1 MACEPVRVM
10 TIRRK
15 YPTQTKS
22 DAGFTLAELL
32 VAMFISTVV
41 IAVGISL
48 LSSTFRVAASTQTR
62 GDLWSSMTNTSVQL
76 IRDVNDGSKITT
88 SEPRHLAVQ
97 VVRDGKCQTR
107 DWEVTGDKLI
117 STTTFYDAGS
127 SCTGGS
133 TERRVESIK
142 GGLNDLTFTYYSAAS
157 VDSAL
162 PVPVSP
168 GVVNRVGWT
177 MSATP
182 SDSTAVLKLE
192 SGAAF
197 TGRGASTDGSGATQT
212 PLAPFLSLA
221 THETGIPGLDSPV
234 LRWAD
239 STPELTQGWAVYRT
253 SYPDGADA
261 ASSTGWE
268 QVAFL
273 RTATPAPGTMTYTDR
288 TLPSGFT
295 ALYVVRATVPDGYG
309 PSSNQQ
315 ATGLRPSPSTL
326 TTTGVPSSI
335 ELSWTAPRGATGY
348 DLYRTE
354 TASPTP
360 ILYKTWDDIKSQAT
374 RSGTGDAVR
383 WTWTD
388 PLAAGHAHTYAVV
401 PVNRW
406 ERLAS
411 SSSQEGSLPIGEALA
426 RAYSGTTSTTRTAP
440 RAASPLSG
448 AFTAPARPERAVLDL
463 SSRTSATDYR
473 STVAWT
479 PAPWGGGGPE
489 VATDGQGHRDRGWLA
504 ERRGSAWEAVWAAE
518 TPRTATVRTDAA
530 TEPDIT
536 YGYRT
541 RTVNGAGASAWS
553 AEKSILQRPAV
564 PAAPSAVLS
573 GLTTRQA
580 TVTTKTSPSAT
591 SWQVQKVSGPSSAA
605 MGGVKAANTS
615 RQIVY
620 NELGHSAAHT
630 WQTRSTNVAP
640 TDVAGGGTS
649 AWGATGGVTTDR
661 LRVWLS
667 DGSKTTLSVSARLN
681 TEGGNSASVT
691 RRGITGVI
699 GAETQG
705 SYGGGQ
711 MHTFRPLPHNTA
723 YTLTGDLTDGYNNVS
738 DQATITTDRLSVWLS
753 DGSSTTRSVSA
764 RLHNMNGNSASLT
777 VEGHQTQP
785 STGGGQ
791 MHTFGDGHP
800 GLTHN
805 TGYTLTAR
813 LTDGFNHVSYQDVIA
828 TRELPPPRVA
838 FDSITTRSARAWA
851 DCGTAAGCAVVGPD
865 GRELPSGST
874 WNQLSDDSWHDFQGV
889 ASDGWNRVTTSASAR
904 TLRLVA
910 APPSC
915 SMNGGGDSPGSAT
928 ISAWGGSGGYEYSP
942 ARVRTGLGPGS
953 YGGAA
958 RTNTSDGYNSAAS
971 GWVSCGSVTVTD
983 PYPTPWGGSAPAG
996 CPYPSTY
1003 ITPASPRTWQV
1014 RRASVATCELRWLV
1028 TDAGQRPGFPAGS
1041 VEGTGVYSV
1050 GSGASA
1056 YTRTGGEAGP
1066 MAPLVGG

>member
-1 MACEPVRVM
+1 M

-15 YPTQTKS
+15 YPTQAKPDS
-22 DAGFTLAELL
+22 GMTLPELL
-32 VAMFISTVV
+32 VAMIISTVV
-41 IAVGISL
+41 IAIGVSL
-48 LSSTFRVAASTQTR
+48 LSQTFRVAASTQTR
-62 GDLWSSMTNTSVQL
+62 AELWSSMTNSSIQL
-76 IRDVNDGSKITT
+76 IRDVNDGTKIVT

-97 VVRDGKCQTR
+97 VVRDGRCQTR
-107 DWEVTGDKLI
+107 DWQVDGDRLV
-117 STTTFYDAGS
+117 STTTFYDAP

-133 TERRVESIK
+133 TERKVVAIK
-142 GGLNDLTFTYYSAAS
+142 GNLKSFTFTYYSAAS
-157 VDSAL
+157 VDSEL
-162 PVPVSP
+162 PAPVSP

-182 SDSTAVLKLE
+182 TDTTAVLRLE

-197 TGRGASTDGSGATQT
+197 TGRGASTDGGGATQT
-212 PLAPFLSLA
+212 PLAAFLSVTTNA
-221 THETGIPGLDSPV
+221 SGIEGVSAPILSWTD
-234 LRWAD
+234 A
-239 STPELTQGWAVYRT
+239 TPELTQGWAVYRT
-253 SYPDGADA
+253 SYPEGSDA
-261 ASSTGWE
+261 SSSSTGWE
-268 QVAFL
+268 QIAYL

-288 TLPSGFT
+288 TLPRGYT
-295 ALYVVRATVPDGYG
+295 GLYVVRATVPDGYG
-309 PSSNQQ
+309 PSSNQK
-315 ATGLRPSPSTL
+315 ATGLRPSPSSTL
-326 TTTGVPSSI
+326 TTTGAPSTI

-348 DLYRTE
+348 DIYRSETGSPAPILYRT
-354 TASPTP
+354 S
-360 ILYKTWDDIKSQAT
+360 DDIKGSAK

-388 PLAAGHAHTYAVV
+388 PLAAGHAHTYSVV

-406 ERLAS
+406 ERLATT
-411 SSSQEGSLPIGEALA
+411 SSQTGSLPIGEALA

-463 SSRTSATDYR
+463 SSRSSATDYR

-479 PAPWGGGGPE
+479 PAPWVGGGPE
-489 VATDGQGHRDRGWLA
+489 VATDGQGHRDRGWAA

-518 TPRTATVRTDAA
+518 TPRTTTVRTDAG

-541 RTVNGAGASAWS
+541 RTVNGSGASAWA
-553 AEKSILQRPAV
+553 AEARILQRPAV
-564 PAAPSAVLS
+564 PDSPTIALS

-580 TVTTKTSPSAT
+580 TVRAATSPSAT
-591 SWQVQKVSGPSSAA
+591 AWEIGMTTTAGSPAMRGVRDADANRRAVYDQLTHSSSNAWR
-605 MGGVKAANTS
+605 S
-615 RQIVY
+615 
-620 NELGHSAAHT
+620 
-630 WQTRSTNVAP
+630 RSTNIPP
-640 TDVAGGGTS
+640 TGVSGGGTS
-649 AWGATGGVTTDR
+649 AWGATDSITTDR

-681 TEGGNSASVT
+681 TEGGSSASVT
-691 RRGITGVI
+691 RSGITGVV

-711 MHTFRPLPHNTA
+711 AHIFRPLPHNTS

-738 DQATITTDRLSVWLS
+738 DSATITTDRLSVWLS
-753 DGSSTTRSVSA
+753 DGSATTRSVSA
-764 RLHNMNGNSASLT
+764 RLHNLNGSSASLT

-785 STGGGQ
+785 SLGGGQ
-791 MHTFGDGHP
+791 LHTFGDGHP

-813 LTDGFNHVSYQDVIA
+813 LTDGFNHVSYQDVIR
-828 TRELPPPRVA
+828 TLEFLPPRVA

-851 DCGTAAGCAVVGPD
+851 DCGSAAGCAVVGPD
-865 GRELPSGST
+865 GRELLSGST

-889 ASDGWNRVTTSASAR
+889 ASDGWNRVTTRASAR

-915 SMNGGGDSPGSAT
+915 SMTGGGDSPGSAT

-958 RTNTSDGYNSAAS
+958 RSTVSDGYNSSAS

-996 CPYPSTY
+996 CPYPGTY

-1028 TDAGQRPGFPAGS
+1028 TAAGEAPGRPAGM
-1041 VEGTGVYSV
+1041 VEGAGVYSV

-1056 YTRTGGEAGP
+1056 YTRTSGESGP
-1066 MAPLVGG
+1066 MGPLVGG